1 MPQKSIKNK
10 ILAYMCAKCFRT
22 DADKLA
28 WFFSSTSVFSDCL
41 LCKQCF
47 KQSFKCLP
55 NVFKS
60 AGMFSE
66 ELSAKLDEQTFML
79 RHPRKACTMR
89 DLANAVD
96 SKVLFFV
103 KYNVFKTMVQTK
115 RLKKTRF

>member
-47 KQSFKCLP
+47 KQSFNQLP
-55 NVFKS
+55 QTEK
-60 AGMFSE
+60 E
-66 ELSAKLDEQTFML
+66 EWSFYE
-79 RHPRKACTMR
+79 
-89 DLANAVD
+89 
-96 SKVLFFV
+96 
-103 KYNVFKTMVQTK
+103 
-115 RLKKTRF
+115 KK